1 MDREYFKQLQKDAS
15 DNMYP
20 GDSTKLRQ
28 AHADYAR
35 GLIARVRDA
44 GADIIAANKAEGQ
57 YEKMSEAA
65 SKTTISQCISGIDEV
80 ERYMD
85 QQQVKAS
92 AGQTVGLLDGNGRHL
107 LSSALVGLYFEMKD
121 FYAAVGRGLI
131 TETGE
136 VVLMKDFYAAVGRA
150 LVTETGEVVL
160 PENGEVTGVAD
171 KGTAVVESFLNKM
184 LQPA

>member
-15 DNMYP
+15 DHKYP
-20 GDSTKLRQ
+20 PDNTKLRQ

-57 YEKMSEAA
+57 YERMSEAA
-65 SKTTISQCISGIDEV
+65 SKTTISQCISAIDEV

-85 QQQVKAS
+85 QQQGRANDR
-92 AGQTVGLLDGNGRHL
+92 QTVGLLDGRGRHL
-107 LSSALVGLYFEMKD
+107 LSSALGSLYFEMKD
-121 FYAAVGRGLI
+121 FFAAVGRG
-131 TETGE
+131 
-136 VVLMKDFYAAVGRA
+136 

-160 PENGEVTGVAD
+160 PESGEVADVAD
-171 KGTAVVESFLNKM
+171 KGMAVVESFLNKV